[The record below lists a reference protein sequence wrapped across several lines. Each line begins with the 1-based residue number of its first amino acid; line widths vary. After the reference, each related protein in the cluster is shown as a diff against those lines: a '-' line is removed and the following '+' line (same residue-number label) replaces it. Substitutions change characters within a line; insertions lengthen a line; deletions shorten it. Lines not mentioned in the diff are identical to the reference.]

1 MTKEVATLTV
11 RQAAV
16 QFGYTIPYLYSLLH
30 MERIPGAYRVDGE
43 WRLPLAALKEH
54 QTKRGRR
61 TKPVPGQRTQSNQ
74 SVTAV
79 AA

>member
-1 MTKEVATLTV
+1 MRKEVATLTV

-30 MERIPGAYRVDGE
+30 MERIQGAYRVDGE

-61 TKPVPGQRTQSNQ
+61 TKPVRTQPNQ